1 MSDSVHVVCPHCD
14 GVNRLPRARLGDGAS
29 CGKCRKPLFSG
40 QPLALDGARF
50 QRHLQRSEIPLL
62 VDFWAPWCGPCQMMA
77 PAFEQAARQLEPS
90 VRLIKVNTE
99 EQQQLAAQYGIRSIP
114 TLMLFR
120 AGQEQQ
126 RLAGALDAAG
136 IVAWARQ
143 AVVGS

>member
-62 VDFWAPWCGPCQMMA
+62 VDFWAPLVWS
-77 PAFEQAARQLEPS
+77 S
-90 VRLIKVNTE
+90 VR
-99 EQQQLAAQYGIRSIP
+99 
-114 TLMLFR
+114 
-120 AGQEQQ
+120 
-126 RLAGALDAAG
+126 
-136 IVAWARQ
+136 
-143 AVVGS
+143 

>member
-1 MSDSVHVVCPHCD
+1 MSNSVHVVCPHCD

-143 AVVGS
+143 AVVGG